1 MDKMLSTW
9 LDLTKEQE
17 SAVNKFLQA
26 LDGPLVRFR
35 DGTLTVLDSYVS
47 FLLNSDITWASNWS
61 SLSMTGI

>member
-47 FLLNSDITWASNWS
+47 FLLNSDIT
-61 SLSMTGI
+61 